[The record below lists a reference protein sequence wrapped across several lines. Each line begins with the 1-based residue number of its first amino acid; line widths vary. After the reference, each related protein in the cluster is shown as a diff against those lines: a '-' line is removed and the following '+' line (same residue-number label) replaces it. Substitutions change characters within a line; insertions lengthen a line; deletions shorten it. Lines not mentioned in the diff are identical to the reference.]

1 MIIGLALL
9 IALLFG
15 GGPEEIFMVP
25 DLKKE
30 VRKNVTE
37 KQAKKD
43 LYVVISN
50 AKKEIKAFRKKSGK
64 YTKSAKKVAK
74 DYQADLSEL
83 ESIFDLSI
91 NLRKDHQ
98 QSMIESRLKFQDLM
112 TDEEWNNMVRDQI
125 ELKKKPQKKKDKS
138 KMKSEEAEK
147 KMFNKMR
154 ETIETEISNEETRMR
169 IDSSFTVFENA
180 LTSLFNEK
188 RDYDLQDNKMLG
200 DRHATR
206 EDLEEYYSLQDSIR
220 AEMYKSYFNLLKVSH
235 EILTE
240 KEWKAIGNAFQKVYK

>member
-1 MIIGLALL
+1 
-9 IALLFG
+9 
-15 GGPEEIFMVP
+15 
-25 DLKKE
+25 
-30 VRKNVTE
+30 
-37 KQAKKD
+37 
-43 LYVVISN
+43 
-50 AKKEIKAFRKKSGK
+50 
-64 YTKSAKKVAK
+64 
-74 DYQADLSEL
+74 
-83 ESIFDLSI
+83 
-91 NLRKDHQ
+91 
-98 QSMIESRLKFQDLM
+98 
-112 TDEEWNNMVRDQI
+112 
-125 ELKKKPQKKKDKS
+125 
-138 KMKSEEAEK
+138 MKSEEAEK